1 MSDKVLFLISRSYYF
16 ILQTFKKIKKHFF
29 SSVNPLYTLSKCD
42 CWGHQSKDSEWFYLA
57 GILDWSAFIPTSFS
71 IWARYTTEG
80 SDWYKQDLCHIK
92 PKEKEATSADSEQP
106 GSFSTVSL
114 NLERKKERK
123 KPGMGTIPL
132 LFLFCTHW
140 VASPA
145 LLWKCLT
152 YKYLTSTLSVTVLET
167 HWAWHHVL
175 VWSSW
180 LEKREA
186 AL

>member
-42 CWGHQSKDSEWFYLA
+42 RWGHQSKDSEWFYLA

-92 PKEKEATSADSEQP
+92 PKEEEVASADSEQP
-106 GSFSTVSL
+106 DSFSTVSL
-114 NLERKKERK
+114 NLERKKEK
-123 KPGMGTIPL
+123 KKKQEWAQFHYCSCSVLIEL
-132 LFLFCTHW
+132 LLQLCFGNVSLINIWQVH
-140 VASPA
+140 
-145 LLWKCLT
+145 
-152 YKYLTSTLSVTVLET
+152 YL
-167 HWAWHHVL
+167 
-175 VWSSW
+175 
-180 LEKREA
+180 
-186 AL
+186 